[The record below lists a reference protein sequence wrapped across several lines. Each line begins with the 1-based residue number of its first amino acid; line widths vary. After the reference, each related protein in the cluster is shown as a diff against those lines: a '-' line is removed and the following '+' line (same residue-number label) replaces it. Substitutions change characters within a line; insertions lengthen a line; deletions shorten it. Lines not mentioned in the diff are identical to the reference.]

1 MGQTHYLPRRVSSSY
16 YDPRGHKPNQS
27 PALRPYPLPGAW
39 RRSTN
44 GWLDF
49 QIALFGLGR
58 MKPDLLRRREAIAL
72 LAAIAVAWGTSWP
85 IIKAILQYLPPM
97 WTTGLR
103 SAIGTAILFAIS
115 ALRGTVALPQRG
127 DVPVVLNIALLH
139 MVAFTGLISVGLQFV
154 PAGRSVVL
162 GYTTPLW
169 VTAGARM
176 FLGETLTPSR
186 MIGLGV
192 GLSGLFFLFD
202 PSTFDWSNQNAV
214 VGNALVL
221 LAALCWAASILHVRA
236 HKWVSTPFQ
245 LVPWQALLATCIL
258 MLLALA
264 FEGVPHIEWN
274 ARLVV
279 LLLYGG
285 AIGIALP
292 YWAMQTV
299 NRGLP
304 AITTALG
311 LLAVPIVGVACSAIA
326 LGEPLTFALLAATVL
341 IIGGIAI
348 GLSDPI
354 GRLYRP

>member
-1 MGQTHYLPRRVSSSY
+1 MEPH
-16 YDPRGHKPNQS
+16 
-27 PALRPYPLPGAW
+27 
-39 RRSTN
+39 
-44 GWLDF
+44 
-49 QIALFGLGR
+49 
-58 MKPDLLRRREAIAL
+58 LLRRREAIAL

-85 IIKAILQYLPPM
+85 IIKAVLQYLPPM

-115 ALRGTVALPQRG
+115 ASRGAVVLPRRG

-139 MVAFTGLISVGLQFV
+139 MVAFTGLISIGLQFV

-169 VTAGARM
+169 VTVGARL
-176 FLGETLTPSR
+176 FLGETLTASR
-186 MIGLGV
+186 MLGLVV
-192 GLSGLFFLFD
+192 GLSGLVFLFD
-202 PSTFDWSNQNAV
+202 PSTFDWGNRDAV

-221 LAALCWAASILHVRA
+221 LAALCWAVSILHVRA

-258 MLLALA
+258 MLLALT
-264 FEGVPHIEWN
+264 FEGLPHIEWN
-274 ARLVV
+274 AHLVG

-299 NRGLP
+299 NRSLP

-311 LLAVPIVGVACSAIA
+311 LLAVPIVGVACSSIA
-326 LGEPLTFALLAATVL
+326 LGEPLSFALLAATVL
-341 IIGGIAI
+341 IISGIAI

-354 GRLYRP
+354 IRLYRP